1 MKMHCLIIED
11 EPIAR
16 DILEGFCSKLPNLQ
30 VVGSCSNAI
39 EGLEMLQSHQVDIL
53 FLDINLPMMNGLDML
68 RTLSHKPQVI
78 LTTAYSEFAVEA
90 FELNV
95 VDYLLKPI
103 SFERF
108 VKAVNKCVTP
118 SLAQRESEN
127 LLTVKSGSKLHRIN
141 LSEVIY
147 LEAQGNYTRVVY
159 NQHADNI
166 YVPFSQIEALLDETN
181 FIRVHRSFMVNK
193 QKVTT
198 VESSKILLQNHEVPI
213 GRTYQEAV
221 KRLFGLDKY

>member
-39 EGLEMLQSHQVDIL
+39 EGLEMLQAHQVDIL

-108 VKAVNKCVTP
+108 VKAVNKCLTP

-166 YVPFSQIEALLDETN
+166 YVPFSQIEALLDEAN

-221 KRLFGLDKY
+221 KRLFGLDKN